1 MTMPQQP
8 LKVLIPKDGNVVAI
22 AESTYTEKEIAEDR
36 EVIVQRLHGAYL
48 SLVDDMQEFQVQ
60 WDSNPNTAFL
70 DAAYE
75 GIKAG
80 GADWGH
86 GIGDLFDKRTWT
98 DIGEKIKLF
107 AGRSY
112 DAMGAYAGQQYNE
125 LRTAFDEGAGL
136 VDHADDTIK
145 NWAWWQSAIDHRVEQ
160 VRHYANQQVDAVSK
174 TVADAKATVI
184 DSADKAGKVYKHREA
199 ILGLPTLIA
208 SSDVDGIQNFVDTV
222 LKDIDPDLYKAV
234 RESNNFHIAIE
245 LIADHESALNYVSY
259 MSLMVEAVPP
269 NFYAYASAKY
279 GVQLLLEVILT
290 IACAF
295 FTAGA
300 GIAVRVSTLA
310 ARLISAS
317 AKVSGV
323 ARRIQKA
330 QAAIVAFVRVLE
342 DFLQAARDLH
352 RLGEKLLGARVRG
365 VVFHGKT
372 RETLIAKK
380 KIIKRD
386 MRCRL
391 CGSTEH
397 STPRGRLGNVVYD

>member
-1 MTMPQQP
+1 
-8 LKVLIPKDGNVVAI
+8 
-22 AESTYTEKEIAEDR
+22 
-36 EVIVQRLHGAYL
+36 
-48 SLVDDMQEFQVQ
+48 
-60 WDSNPNTAFL
+60 
-70 DAAYE
+70 
-75 GIKAG
+75 
-80 GADWGH
+80 
-86 GIGDLFDKRTWT
+86 
-98 DIGEKIKLF
+98 
-107 AGRSY
+107 
-112 DAMGAYAGQQYNE
+112 MGAYAGQQYNE

-208 SSDVDGIQNFVDTV
+208 SSNVDGIQKFVDTV
-222 LKDIDPDLYKAV
+222 LKDIDPELYKVV
-234 RESNNFHIAIE
+234 RESGNFHIALE

-290 IACAF
+290 IGCAF

-330 QAAIVAFVRVLE
+330 QAAIMAIMAFMRVLE

-365 VVFHGKT
+365 VVFRGKT
-372 RETLIAKK
+372 RETLTAKK

-386 MRCRL
+386 LRCRL